1 MRRSQRGKHGLLRR
15 TEGATAVEFA
25 VILPILLLIVGG
37 IMDIGHAYH
46 ELHVVNEASR
56 EGARVAAV
64 GGTLQDVT
72 TAIQNFG
79 NQLHFTP
86 PTPWPPGSGSN
97 VTITVTT
104 PVQLFTPIISA
115 FFPSNPFTVTGTT
128 IMRVE

>member
-25 VILPILLLIVGG
+25 IILPILLLIVGG
-37 IMDIGHAYH
+37 IMDVGHAYH

-64 GGTLQDVT
+64 GGTSQDIDS
-72 TAIQNFG
+72 AIKNFG
-79 NQLHFTP
+79 NQLRYTVTP
-86 PTPWPPGSGSN
+86 SPPISGSN
-97 VTITVTT
+97 VTVTVNTA
-104 PVQLFTPIISA
+104 VQLFTPIISA
-115 FFPSNPFTVTGTT
+115 FFPSNPFIVTGTT